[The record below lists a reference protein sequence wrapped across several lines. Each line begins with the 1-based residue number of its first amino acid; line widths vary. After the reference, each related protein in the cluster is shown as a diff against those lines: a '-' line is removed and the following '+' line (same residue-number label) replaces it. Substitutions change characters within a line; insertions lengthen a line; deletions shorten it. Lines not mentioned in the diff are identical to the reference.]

1 MKPHAYLNQVADFH
15 RAFQYRQPEPRHPD
29 FTCAKTN
36 ALRPK
41 LLNEEL
47 HELREA
53 IDAND
58 RLEQLDALC
67 DIQYVL
73 SGAVLA
79 WGLRDLVDSRSTM
92 IELRKI
98 RDMSAHLAAMFG
110 QVAQLEV
117 AAENDFG
124 HQVVTGLCALQSRL
138 ATTVYHLG
146 FAQCFDAAFAVVHE
160 NNMDKYW
167 TYEEYCEG
175 EAEIAARNWSH
186 VEGKGYICRR
196 DDNKIVKPPHHKKVN
211 LTQFV

>member
-1 MKPHAYLNQVADFH
+1 MKPHAYLQQVAAFH
-15 RAFQYRQPEPRHPD
+15 VAFQYRQPEPRHPD

-58 RLEQLDALC
+58 RLEMLDALC

-79 WGLRDLVDSRSTM
+79 WGLRTMFDGTSAM

-98 RDMSAHLAAMFG
+98 RDMNAHLAAMDG
-110 QVAQLEV
+110 LVSQMEV
-117 AAENDFG
+117 AAEGNFG
-124 HQVVTGLCALQSRL
+124 HQVLTGLSALQSRL

-146 FAQCFDAAFAVVHE
+146 FSQCFDAAFAEVHRS
-160 NNMDKYW
+160 NMSKLWSGEDLSKADASGIW
-167 TYEEYCEG
+167 TRTVG
-175 EAEIAARNWSH
+175 GWIVKR
-186 VEGKGYICRR
+186 GDG
-196 DDNKIVKPPHHKKVN
+196 KIVKSPSYSAAQ
-211 LTQFV
+211 LGQFV